1 MSILKKFISI
11 LLTLV
16 MLLSLNIP
24 AFAEEKTLNFL
35 SLGDS
40 IAAGAGLANPNK
52 QAYGAI
58 VSNTNGYNFKNDAIS
73 GHTTQNM
80 IKRINQKKV
89 AEDIKEADIIC
100 ISIGGNNFLQSNLA
114 ELMIDATAK
123 KDYSKFDEIADGLY
137 ADIDIIIPYI
147 RGLNPDATILF
158 QTLYNPMYVSKD
170 LREAYQ
176 AGADRV
182 NDTIRRYTE
191 EHENVYTVV
200 EVAAA
205 IGDDESLITA
215 DYIHPNSKGHV
226 VIAREVLKV
235 LKDMGLGTE
244 TEPAFKEI
252 KISTLFDTFLF
263 KIRQLLNKIF
273 AFMK

>member
-1 MSILKKFISI
+1 MFILKKIISI
-11 LLTLV
+11 VLSVV
-16 MLLSLNIP
+16 MLLSLCIT
-24 AFAEEKTLNFL
+24 AFAAEEKLNFL

-40 IAAGAGLANPNK
+40 IAAGAGLFDADE
-52 QAYGAI
+52 QVYGAI

-80 IKRINQKKV
+80 IKRIHEEKV
-89 AEDIKEADIIC
+89 TEDIKNADIIC

-123 KDYSKFDEIADGLY
+123 KDYSKFDDIAANLY
-137 ADIDIIIPYI
+137 TDIDTFITYI
-147 RGLNPDATILF
+147 KGINPDAAILY
-158 QTLYNPMYVSKD
+158 QTLYNPMYVTKA
-170 LREAYQ
+170 LRDAYQ
-176 AGADRV
+176 QGADRI
-182 NDTIRRYTE
+182 NATIRQYAE
-191 EHENVYTVV
+191 DHSGAYTVV
-200 EVAAA
+200 EVAGAF
-205 IGDDESLITA
+205 GDDESLVAI

-244 TEPAFKEI
+244 TEPNFKEI
-252 KISTLFDTFLF
+252 KISTLFDTILF